1 MQESMKIQTSLIIK
15 YFFKESVECFCNCTI
30 ILKFCINSCFDKL
43 KIPQPICFIAY
54 YLSIYLSI
62 YYWNVG
68 TWIQYMYLLPHLGS
82 FTEGRV
88 TLETQLNVMDKLSL
102 TFFKYYV
109 NCILQE
115 NRLIYVSSIYLTI
128 KHYSLHTLQC
138 NIHTLQYNIHKLK
151 YSIHTLQ
158 YNKHPL

>member
-1 MQESMKIQTSLIIK
+1 M
-15 YFFKESVECFCNCTI
+15 NTI
-30 ILKFCINSCFDKL
+30 YVLK
-43 KIPQPICFIAY
+43 
-54 YLSIYLSI
+54 
-62 YYWNVG
+62 
-68 TWIQYMYLLPHLGS
+68 LPHLGS

-128 KHYSLHTLQC
+128 KHYSLHTLQY
-138 NIHTLQYNIHKLK
+138 NKHPLQYNIHKLQ
-151 YSIHTLQ
+151 YSIHTL
-158 YNKHPL
+158 